1 MISLRHLEAARR
13 VRDRLNH
20 ARTEARVMKALIHL
34 AWTCL
39 LCGIQGTVDA
49 APGDEIYTQPGQLVE
64 ADGTSLNLYCIG
76 SGSPTVVFDSG
87 WEDWAPVWT
96 IVQPQVAKWTR
107 ACSYDRAGAGYSDPG
122 PMPRTS
128 VRIAAE
134 LRSALHNAGIK
145 GPYIL
150 VGHAF
155 GGDNVRTF
163 AERYTADV
171 AGLVLVEA
179 DVGGANEH
187 RGDARY
193 IASLRDCRDAIAAGE
208 PLPALPARPGRPA
221 RTCAQQFFRGLPEAM
236 WSPELNAKLLELA
249 QTKVAMYDSYI
260 SEMEQMPEDE
270 TYLQQHSRSLGSRPI
285 RVLSTGNHG
294 VHALDPSRRP
304 DPEHQKYEQEVAREQ
319 AKWLELSSNAR
330 QLFTD
335 KSSEYIPFDQ
345 PDFVVDAIREVY
357 SQSRSDAAG
366 KPDARSNRSG
376 EPCSLSRCADMN

>member
-1 MISLRHLEAARR
+1 M
-13 VRDRLNH
+13 
-20 ARTEARVMKALIHL
+20 RTPTMV
-34 AWTCL
+34 TL
-39 LCGIQGTVDA
+39 LCALPLLIGTDGMVNA
-49 APGDEIYTQPGQLVE
+49 APGDEIYTRPGQLVP
-64 ADGTSLNLYCIG
+64 ADGTLLNLYCMG
-76 SGSPTVVFDSG
+76 SGLPAVVFDSG
-87 WEDWAPVWT
+87 WGDWAPVWT

-107 ACSYDRAGAGYSDPG
+107 ACSYDRAGAGFSEPG

-128 VRIAAE
+128 VRIATE
-134 LRSALHNAGIK
+134 LRNALHNAAIQ

-150 VGHAF
+150 VGNAF

-163 AERYTADV
+163 AARYPAEV

-179 DVGGANEH
+179 DVASSPEER
-187 RGDARY
+187 RGHAKL
-193 IASLRDCRDAIAAGE
+193 IASMRECRDAIAAGK
-208 PLPALPARPGRPA
+208 PLPQLPTDPSGPVRS
-221 RTCAQQFFRGLPEAM
+221 CAQKFFFRGLPEAM
-236 WSPELNAKLLELA
+236 WSPQLNAKLLELA

-260 SEMEQMPEDE
+260 SEMEEVPADE
-270 TYLQQHSRSLGSRPI
+270 TYLEQHSRSLGSRPI

-345 PDFVVDAIREVY
+345 PSFVVDAIREVY
-357 SQSRSDAAG
+357 TQS
-366 KPDARSNRSG
+366 K
-376 EPCSLSRCADMN
+376 